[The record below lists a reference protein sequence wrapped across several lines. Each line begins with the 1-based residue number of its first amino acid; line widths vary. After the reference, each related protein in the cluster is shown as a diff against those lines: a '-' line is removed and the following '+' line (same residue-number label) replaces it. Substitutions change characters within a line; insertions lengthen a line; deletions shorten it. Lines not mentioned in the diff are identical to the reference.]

1 MQANLKKTTRERE
14 RMRRKR
20 ETVSH
25 LKDYAGETTRIS
37 GGVIKFANNPQFPF
51 FGCSTVQYSRSRGEM
66 EIVSVR

>member
-1 MQANLKKTTRERE
+1 MGRQ
-14 RMRRKR
+14 R

-51 FGCSTVQYSRSRGEM
+51 FWLQHSTARGRLES
-66 EIVSVR
+66 ESIR